1 MGILGEIVKYCV
13 INTGMEVGIRV
24 IEKMETKSEENIKKK
39 FNKPEDT
46 QVLVI
51 CRDKLT
57 WKDKFNIY
65 DDYQNIKYSVKAEL
79 ISIKPC
85 LNIFDNTGKK
95 IASVKEKLIT
105 FRSPISLESKP
116 VDYILEIDGNKIG
129 KLKSRWA
136 FAKRTYRVD
145 FNDWRIEGNILGW
158 KYRIF
163 NGNEQVAN
171 ISQVIFNLNE
181 TYVINFTDS
190 KDELLILM
198 LVLAMAAINH
208 PI

>member
-1 MGILGEIVKYCV
+1 MGILSEIVKYCV
-13 INTGMEVGIRV
+13 VNTGIDVGIRV
-24 IEKMETKSEENIKKK
+24 IEKMEAKSEENIKKK
-39 FNKPEDT
+39 FNKPDDK

-51 CRDKLT
+51 IRDHFT
-57 WKDKFNIY
+57 WKDKFYIY

-79 ISIKPC
+79 VSIKPS
-85 LNIFDNTGKK
+85 LNIFDKKGEK

-136 FAKRTYRVD
+136 FAKRNYLVD
-145 FNDWRIEGNILGW
+145 FNGWRIEGNILGW
-158 KYRIF
+158 KYKIF

-181 TYVINFTDS
+181 AYVINYTDS

-208 PI
+208 PM